1 MNLPDKFA
9 SRIKRDLKSEYE
21 DFIEIYNQKPLHG
34 IRLNTIKISREEFL
48 KICPFE
54 LESVP
59 WDDNGFIYDIEK
71 CKPSKH
77 PLYHAGLY
85 YIQEPSAMAPANLL
99 SPEPGD
105 AVLDLCAAPGGKSVQ
120 LSSMIN
126 DSGLLVCNDINPKRV
141 RALIR
146 NMEWFGLKNV
156 VILNEEPAK
165 MAGMWKSS
173 FDCVLVD
180 APCSGEGMFR
190 RDSKAAANWEQ
201 YEGKVCTD
209 VQSEIIRAASGM
221 LMENG
226 RLVYSTCTFSRSENE
241 EIISDFINENNRFEM
256 GTIPDSWRI
265 SGELA
270 LDAADV
276 VSGFGRIW
284 PHMHRGEGH
293 FMAKIHC
300 GKATGALKSEFHKA
314 RKAGFDSGLEPA
326 KDFIEE
332 NIWGFEDCI
341 ARMDIHQGKVYIRPE
356 KSFNLSG
363 LKYVRNGWLIGEV
376 AKGRFMPSQSFAMGL
391 KKQQVLNS
399 VDLSIE
405 DPDVYKYLKGE
416 TLGVKCKKGWNLV
429 CVEGYPLGWGKG
441 QGGFLKNMYNRNW
454 RMQG

>member
-1 MNLPDKFA
+1 MKERRGFQMNLPDKFA

-126 DSGLLVCNDINPKRV
+126 DSGLLLRNDINPTRV

-156 VILNEEPAK
+156 MILNEEPAR
-165 MAGMWKSS
+165 MAGIWKYS

-180 APCSGEGMFR
+180 APCSGEG
-190 RDSKAAANWEQ
+190 
-201 YEGKVCTD
+201 
-209 VQSEIIRAASGM
+209 
-221 LMENG
+221 
-226 RLVYSTCTFSRSENE
+226 
-241 EIISDFINENNRFEM
+241 
-256 GTIPDSWRI
+256 
-265 SGELA
+265 
-270 LDAADV
+270 
-276 VSGFGRIW
+276 
-284 PHMHRGEGH
+284 
-293 FMAKIHC
+293 
-300 GKATGALKSEFHKA
+300 
-314 RKAGFDSGLEPA
+314 
-326 KDFIEE
+326 
-332 NIWGFEDCI
+332 
-341 ARMDIHQGKVYIRPE
+341 
-356 KSFNLSG
+356 
-363 LKYVRNGWLIGEV
+363 
-376 AKGRFMPSQSFAMGL
+376 
-391 KKQQVLNS
+391 
-399 VDLSIE
+399 
-405 DPDVYKYLKGE
+405 
-416 TLGVKCKKGWNLV
+416 
-429 CVEGYPLGWGKG
+429 
-441 QGGFLKNMYNRNW
+441 
-454 RMQG
+454 